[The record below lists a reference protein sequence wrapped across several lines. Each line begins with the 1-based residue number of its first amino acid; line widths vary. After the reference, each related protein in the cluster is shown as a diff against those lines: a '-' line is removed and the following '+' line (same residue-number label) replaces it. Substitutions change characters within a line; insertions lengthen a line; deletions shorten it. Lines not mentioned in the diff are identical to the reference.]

1 MVFRCVRSL
10 RILLLLIVTGLACGA
25 LRAQTADRITQEVDP
40 AQSIALPHHHP
51 LWANAAND
59 AGLVSPSLPLE
70 HLTLVLARSP
80 WQQLA
85 FETFLAD
92 QQNPASPGYHH
103 WLTPAQV
110 GQRFGLSD
118 ADLASLTGWLQ
129 SQGLHV
135 NWVSPS
141 RIFIG
146 FGGTAGDVGRAFQTE
161 MHTYT
166 VDGVQR
172 MSISS
177 DPIVPR
183 ALAPA
188 LKAIHGLYTIEDR
201 PAHHI
206 TAVQSASPQMTITSG
221 GQTYHFITPG
231 DFQTIYDV
239 PYTYNGY
246 GQTIGI
252 LARSRTDF
260 ADFTSF
266 SNLTSRP
273 FQSPTEV
280 VPTAF
285 GGVDPGPALTAPPSG
300 SVSTGDQSEAT
311 LDVTRAGSIADNANL
326 LLVVA
331 SNSSGGI
338 EVDAQYLVQT
348 TPVPAQ
354 IMTISFGACESGAG
368 PAGVAFWDTLFQ
380 QAAAEGI
387 SSFVSSGDSGAS
399 GCDPAFATPPFTP
412 LANSP
417 NYICSSSYVTCVGG
431 TEFNDTSNPTYYWG
445 TSGGIAT
452 AQRYIPEGGWNEP
465 LNSNS
470 KPQVAASGGGVSTVI
485 PTPAWQTGTGVPAAR
500 SGRYTPD
507 ISFSASCHDGYFGCM
522 AAEGAS
528 CVVGANGSYQ
538 FLAFC
543 GTSAAAPSMA
553 GVTALLDSEIGSAT
567 GVVGAAQG
575 NLNPGIYQVAANAV
589 SPFHDAAPSTSGVTT
604 CSINTPSMC
613 NNSIPSSTGLTGG
626 QAGYPL
632 TAGFDEVT
640 GLGSLD
646 VGAFLTS
653 YYALRSTPT
662 VNVSPSSSSITTLQ
676 AVTVTV
682 TVSGP
687 SGSPT
692 PTGSV
697 VLSVGSHN
705 YPSTPL
711 VAGVATFQ
719 IPAKTLPSGTYSI
732 AANYTPDTAGAS
744 TYYPS
749 TAWATVLVTLV
760 APSITQTLSSAAI
773 TTAQALIDT
782 VVVSGGANPTPAGTV
797 YLNGGGYGASATLNS
812 GSAIFNI
819 AAGLLTAGDDSLQA
833 YYVPSTQGYDIYS
846 NAAVSTPVAVTPT
859 AQFTPLVTV
868 TPSATTTVKANPLQV
883 TITLSG
889 GANPT
894 PTGSV
899 TLTTGGYSSPSS
911 PLVGGI
917 SSITIPA
924 ETLAVGVDSLTAI
937 YAPDAASLST
947 YNNTSGSAQVTVYN
961 PAISTPVITFFPSSS
976 TITTAQMLTMTVTVS
991 SNAGYP
997 ITTTGSVILSGG
1009 GYASAATPLI
1019 ANSATFSVPAGSLTV
1034 GTDTL
1039 TASYTPDVNS
1049 MAIFFAAS
1057 SSTTITVT
1065 TPAPNT
1071 FTLTGTSISV
1081 SPGATT
1087 ANPSTITVTPS
1098 GSFIGSVAL
1107 TATVTSSPT
1116 GAQFPPTL
1124 SFGSTGTVSITGANP
1139 AAATLTI
1146 STTAGG
1152 AAPCS
1157 ATLQQR
1163 PGIPW
1168 YGKGGAVLACF
1179 LFFVIPVRGRKG
1191 RTRLGMMLLLAVLVS
1206 GVVSCGGGGGTSCP
1220 NIVST
1225 GTTAGTY
1232 TVTVTG
1238 TSGATTAQNTFTLT
1252 VQ

>member
-1 MVFRCVRSL
+1 MRSL
-10 RILLLLIVTGLACGA
+10 NIFILLILAGFACGA
-25 LRAQTADRITQEVDP
+25 LRAQTTDRIIQEADL

-51 LWANAAND
+51 QWANSAND

-80 WQQLA
+80 QQQLA

-92 QQNPASPGYHH
+92 QQDPASPAYHH

-118 ADLASLTGWLQ
+118 SDLASLTGWLQ

-141 RIFIG
+141 RMFIG
-146 FGGTAGDVGRAFQTE
+146 FGGTAADVGRAFQSE

-166 VDGVQR
+166 IDGVQR
-172 MSISS
+172 MSIAS
-177 DPIVPR
+177 DPMVPR
-183 ALAPA
+183 AVAPA
-188 LKAIHGLYTIEDR
+188 LKAVHGLYTIEDR
-201 PAHHI
+201 PTHHL

-221 GQTYHFITPG
+221 GQTYHFIAPG

-239 PYTYNGY
+239 PYTYNGG

-252 LARSRTDF
+252 VARSRTDF
-260 ADFTSF
+260 DDYANFR
-266 SNLTSRP
+266 NLTSTF

-280 VPTAF
+280 VPKAF
-285 GGVDPGPALTAPPSG
+285 GGVDPGPALTAPPTG
-300 SVSTGDQSEAT
+300 NVSTGDQSEAT
-311 LDVTRAGSIADNANL
+311 LDVTRAGTIADNANL

-331 SNSSGGI
+331 SDSSGGI

-348 TPVPAQ
+348 TPLPAQ
-354 IMTISFGACESGAG
+354 IMTISFGACESAAG
-368 PAGVAFWDTLFQ
+368 PAGVAFWDALFQ

-399 GCDPAFATPPFTP
+399 GCDPDFATPPFTP

-417 NYICSSSYVTCVGG
+417 NYICSSSYATCVGG
-431 TEFNDTSNPTYYWG
+431 TEFNDVSNPATYWG
-445 TSGGIAT
+445 TSQGTIT
-452 AQRYIPEGGWNEP
+452 AQSYIPEGGWNEP
-465 LNSNS
+465 LNSKS
-470 KPQVAASGGGVSTVI
+470 SPQVAASGGGVSTVI
-485 PTPAWQTGTGVPAAR
+485 PTPAWQTGAGVPAAR

-507 ISFSASCHDGYFGCM
+507 VSFSASCHDGYFGCM

-528 CVVGANGSYQ
+528 CVVNNGGYN

-553 GVTALLDSEIGSAT
+553 GVTALLDSKIGSAT
-567 GVVGAAQG
+567 GVFGAAQG
-575 NLNPGIYQVAANAV
+575 NLNPGIYQVAAKAPSV
-589 SPFHDAAPSTSGVTT
+589 FHDVTPSTSGVAA

-646 VGAFLTS
+646 VSAFLTS
-653 YYALRSTPT
+653 YYALKSAPYMT
-662 VNVSPSSSSITTLQ
+662 VTLSAFSVTTVQ
-676 AVTVTV
+676 ASTVTV

-697 VLSVGSHN
+697 GISVGS
-705 YPSTPL
+705 YSFASTPL
-711 VAGVATFQ
+711 VAGVVTFQ

-732 AANYTPDTAGAS
+732 TANYTPDTPGAS

-749 TAWATVLVTLV
+749 TDWATLIVTLLPPAV
-760 APSITQTLSSAAI
+760 TQTLSSPTI
-773 TTAQALIDT
+773 TTAQALTDT
-782 VVVSGGANPTPAGTV
+782 VVVSGGSGNPTPTGTV
-797 YLNGGGYGASATLNS
+797 YLNGGGYGASATLNG

-819 AAGLLTAGDDSLQA
+819 AAGLLTAGTDSLQA
-833 YYVPSTQGYDIYS
+833 NYVPSTQGYDIYS
-846 NAAVSTPVAVTPT
+846 NAAISTPVTVTPT

-883 TITLSG
+883 TITVNG

-899 TLTTGGYSSPSS
+899 TLITGGYSSPSS

-917 SSITIPA
+917 ASITIPA
-924 ETLAVGVDSLTAI
+924 QTLAVGADSLTAI

-976 TITTAQMLTMTVTVS
+976 TVTTAQSLQMTVTVS
-991 SNAGYP
+991 SGVGYP
-997 ITTTGSVILSGG
+997 ITTGSVILSGG
-1009 GYASAATPLI
+1009 GYTSAATPLV
-1019 ANSATFSVPAGSLTV
+1019 ANSATFTIPAGSLAV

-1039 TASYTPDVNS
+1039 TASYTPDAIS
-1049 MAIFFAAS
+1049 MAIFFASS
-1057 SSTTITVT
+1057 SSTTITVD
-1065 TPAPNT
+1065 TPPPTT
-1071 FTLTGTSISV
+1071 FTLTGTSVSV

-1087 ANPSTITVTPS
+1087 ANTSTVTVTPS
-1098 GSFIGSVAL
+1098 GGFTGSVAL
-1107 TATVTSSPT
+1107 TAAVTSGPT
-1116 GAQFPPTL
+1116 GAQFPPTF
-1124 SFGSTGTVSITGANP
+1124 SFGATSPVNLTGAN
-1139 AAATLTI
+1139 AATATLTI

-1157 ATLQQR
+1157 ATLEQR
-1163 PGIPW
+1163 PSIPW
-1168 YGKGGAVLACF
+1168 YGKGGAILACF
-1179 LFFVIPVRGRKG
+1179 LFFVIPARGRKG
-1191 RTRLGMMLLLAVLVS
+1191 RTLLSIMLLAVLVS
-1206 GVVSCGGGGGTSCP
+1206 GVVSCGGGGGTACP
-1220 NIVST
+1220 DISTT

-1238 TSGATTAQNTFTLT
+1238 TSGATTAQNTLTLT